1 MLILNTSFSTEVTC
15 AFLLEEN
22 IVEISELNTF
32 KPRERTILLFNF
44 EPLSDQCGRFR
55 RFSRAQV
62 TL

>member
-1 MLILNTSFSTEVTC
+1 M
-15 AFLLEEN
+15 
-22 IVEISELNTF
+22 EISELNTF

-62 TL
+62 TLSIDKPRLNIINFQKESIFMPF